1 MAQMLLMPT
10 NYLFQTPKSEFCVL
24 STTYFFIYLWQHN
37 LVFKKFLEVT
47 QNNLNNN
54 QPHPITM
61 TLSHCRCQNQN
72 LQTPKDYQHN
82 CHLYFTTMGSTITAT
97 QPQCHQYY
105 CCHHF
110 HLHHNINSP
119 PSLTNIVLTKQGNG
133 LYNGPLTMDTE
144 NCYPPPQKTI
154 KFFKKKRQKKSIT
167 QNLPIYRPMHIPL
180 ALQTKSCKTSRATK
194 YSIRG
199 VTFSSLL
206 NPQFIFI
213 IKFRIIELWFY
224 RVVYFIII
232 RNCNTH

>member
-47 QNNLNNN
+47 WNNLNNKT
-54 QPHPITM
+54 PPYHHDTV
-61 TLSHCRCQNQN
+61 TLQVPKPKFTNTKRLSTQLPPLLYYHRVHYHCHTATVPSILLLPSFIPPSQ
-72 LQTPKDYQHN
+72 YQ
-82 CHLYFTTMGSTITAT
+82 LTTITNQHCFNKT
-97 QPQCHQYY
+97 RQRP
-105 CCHHF
+105 
-110 HLHHNINSP
+110 
-119 PSLTNIVLTKQGNG
+119 V
-133 LYNGPLTMDTE
+133 PLTMDTE